1 MPVLLPAFAA
11 KLRQGHALKDSYLR
25 GVAYLTAVGWPF
37 SVVLALLAHP
47 ILRVLFGPQWD
58 AAVPL
63 VQILC
68 LAGAITPFVHLG
80 RPLFIALGRIDL
92 GLRIQLVVQ
101 PLEIGHSLAAALPG
115 LVWVAVAPR
124 RPPACNPRPG

>member
-68 LAGAITPFVHLG
+68 LRSEEHTSELQSLMRISYAVSCLKKKNTKYNMCYSHISLLSHQLQTLPIC
-80 RPLFIALGRIDL
+80 IA
-92 GLRIQLVVQ
+92 
-101 PLEIGHSLAAALPG
+101 PT
-115 LVWVAVAPR
+115 
-124 RPPACNPRPG
+124 